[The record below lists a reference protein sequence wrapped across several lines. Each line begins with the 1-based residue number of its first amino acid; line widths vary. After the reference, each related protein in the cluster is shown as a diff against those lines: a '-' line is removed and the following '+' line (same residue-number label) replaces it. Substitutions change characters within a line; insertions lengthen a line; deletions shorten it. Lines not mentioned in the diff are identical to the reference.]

1 MPSRKPKKL
10 PSDLYEKGKE
20 TVKEA
25 QNCPDPEMKKFM
37 LEAARRYYDADIK
50 QNSPLP
56 LWALSIT
63 LVVFY
68 VLVLGTIVWAF
79 RELPGAKATFV
90 VIAAFAF
97 LSLLVGA
104 VLRVGGYISESGFLA
119 VWKAGFKA
127 VTSFRREGAKLD
139 NK

>member
-10 PSDLYEKGKE
+10 PPDLYEKGKE

-50 QNSPLP
+50 QNTPLP
-56 LWALSIT
+56 LWALSIA

-68 VLVLGTIVWAF
+68 LLILGTMVWAF
-79 RELPGAKATFV
+79 SKLSGLVAAFV
-90 VIAAFAF
+90 CVASFAF

-104 VLRVGGYISESGFLA
+104 VLRVGGYISESGLMA

-127 VTSFRREGAKLD
+127 VTSLERDAKQ
-139 NK
+139 KGK

>member
-1 MPSRKPKKL
+1 MPSLSLANFAIESTVPTTSALSWYLKSRPPLFKRSGNMPSRKPKKL

-50 QNSPLP
+50 QNTPLP
-56 LWALSIT
+56 LWALSIA

-68 VLVLGTIVWAF
+68 LLILGTMVWAF
-79 RELPGAKATFV
+79 SKLSGWV
-90 VIAAFAF
+90 AAF
-97 LSLLVGA
+97 
-104 VLRVGGYISESGFLA
+104 
-119 VWKAGFKA
+119 
-127 VTSFRREGAKLD
+127 
-139 NK
+139 

>member
-1 MPSRKPKKL
+1 MPSRKSKKL
-10 PSDLYEKGKE
+10 PSDFYRKGKE
-20 TVKEA
+20 TVEDALK
-25 QNCPDPEMKKFM
+25 CPDAEMKKFM

-56 LWALSIT
+56 LWALSVT

-68 VLVLGTIVWAF
+68 VLVLGTMVWAF
-79 RELPGAKATFV
+79 SKLSGGKAAFV
-90 VIAAFAF
+90 CIAAFAF

-119 VWKAGFKA
+119 VW
-127 VTSFRREGAKLD
+127 
-139 NK
+139 